1 MKRDKEDREKL
12 EKSLADQVE
21 QRTRDKYLILDQML
35 TSQAERIDNLIKEQE
50 TNSDRLKAEY
60 GQLDRKL
67 TTSLQV

>member
-1 MKRDKEDREKL
+1 M
-12 EKSLADQVE
+12 E